1 MWGNWTRRSGIR
13 RASPARPQ
21 AHRPKDP
28 APPRRSREAE
38 QAAGAGVASANPHP
52 RHDSIS
58 SLSRP
63 PYASDVKDRLNF
75 SYKKLIVHCENLC
88 PIRHGKIGPASVELI
103 NGVDDENDIREATA
117 NLSS

>member
-38 QAAGAGVASANPHP
+38 QTAGAGVASANPHP

-63 PYASDVKDRLNF
+63 PYAYAVKDRLNF
-75 SYKKLIVHCENLC
+75 SYKRLEENTSELQSLIRISYYILC
-88 PIRHGKIGPASVELI
+88 LQNKTIQHKASQQYMILI
-103 NGVDDENDIREATA
+103 K
-117 NLSS
+117 